1 MIKLENLNK
10 SYDDKRI
17 FENITFT
24 INDGDFTA
32 ITGQSGAGKTT
43 LFNLISGLDTE
54 FIGKYYLDNELISNK
69 EIRKKTKNEISFILQ
84 DIGVLDY
91 LTGEENILLPLNY
104 KKNQVDETYYKNI
117 INMLDIKDILDKK
130 TKYLSGGEKQR
141 IAIARALIT
150 KPRLILADEPTGAL
164 DDTNTFNTIE
174 LLKEFNEKL
183 NITILVVTHRL
194 DILHYFKTVYKIE
207 NEKINQI

>member
-43 LFNLISGLDTE
+43 LFNLISGLDTD
-54 FIGKYYLDNELISNK
+54 FRGKYYLDNELISNK

-91 LTGEENILLPLNY
+91 LTGEENILLPFNY

>member
-10 SYDDKRI
+10 SYDGKRI

-43 LFNLISGLDTE
+43 LFNLISGLDTD
-54 FIGKYYLDNELISNK
+54 FRGKYYLDNELISNK

-91 LTGEENILLPLNY
+91 LTGEENILLPFNY